1 MYIEQRTT
9 WYDHKTKAE
18 LLNMELFKKIEAFLF
33 CFLVIFFMYEL
44 VRWFCYI

>member
-9 WYDHKTKAE
+9 WYDYKTKAE

-33 CFLVIFFMYEL
+33 CFLVIFHVRISQMVL
-44 VRWFCYI
+44 VH